1 MCVRGKIDTMVS
13 VCNTIC
19 MTKTI
24 SIRIDESL
32 LHAVDIASEG
42 DRRGRSEIVREALE
56 LWLKRR
62 TLAEK
67 VRRHRE
73 GYERHPVAAD
83 EFAPVLEAQVWP
95 K

>member
-1 MCVRGKIDTMVS
+1 
-13 VCNTIC
+13 
-19 MTKTI
+19 MTKAI
-24 SIRIDESL
+24 SIRIDEAL
-32 LHAVDIASEG
+32 LRAVDVAGKG
-42 DRRGRSEIVREALE
+42 DNRRRSDIVREALE

-67 VRRHRE
+67 IRCHRQ

-83 EFAPVLEAQVWP
+83 EFAPVLEAQAWP

>member
-1 MCVRGKIDTMVS
+1 MASI
-13 VCNTIC
+13 CNTIC

-32 LHAVDIASEG
+32 LHAVDVASEG
-42 DRRGRSEIVREALE
+42 DQRRRSEIVREALE

>member
-1 MCVRGKIDTMVS
+1 MQQIDTVVS
-13 VCNTIC
+13 VCHTIR

-32 LHAVDIASEG
+32 LQAVDVASEG
-42 DRRGRSEIVREALE
+42 DERGRSEIVREALE
-56 LWLKRR
+56 LWLTRR

-95 K
+95 Q

>member
-1 MCVRGKIDTMVS
+1 
-13 VCNTIC
+13 

-24 SIRIDESL
+24 LIRIDESL
-32 LHAVDIASEG
+32 LQAVDVASAG
-42 DRRGRSEIVREALE
+42 DQRGRSEIVREALE

-73 GYERHPVAAD
+73 GYERHPVMAD
-83 EFAPVLEAQVWP
+83 EFAPVLEAQVWA
-95 K
+95 KSGRNLAVQLSSSR

>member
-1 MCVRGKIDTMVS
+1 
-13 VCNTIC
+13 

-32 LHAVDIASEG
+32 LHAVDIAGKG
-42 DRRGRSEIVREALE
+42 DERGRSEIVREALE

-67 VRRHRE
+67 VRLHRE
-73 GYERHPVAAD
+73 GYERHPVADD

>member
-1 MCVRGKIDTMVS
+1 
-13 VCNTIC
+13 

-24 SIRIDESL
+24 SIRIDEAL
-32 LHAVDIASEG
+32 LHAVDVASEG
-42 DRRGRSEIVREALE
+42 DKRGRSETGREALE

-73 GYERHPVAAD
+73 GYERHPVTDD

>member
-1 MCVRGKIDTMVS
+1 MHLGKIDTVVS
-13 VCNTIC
+13 VCDTVC

-24 SIRIDESL
+24 SIRIDEAL
-32 LHAVDIASEG
+32 LHAVDVASEG
-42 DRRGRSEIVREALE
+42 DKRGRSEIVREALE

-73 GYERHPVAAD
+73 GYERHPVTDD